1 MTTIREL
8 LRRLRY
14 LVRRERYLAELE
26 EEMRLHTALRA
37 EAMQAAGMSA
47 EQSRLE
53 ARRRFGRAT
62 NVAEA
67 SRDMWGLG
75 TLDQLAQDVRFAIR
89 RLRARPGFS
98 APVIAVL
105 ALGIGATTAVFSA
118 VDAAML
124 RSLPFP
130 REHEL
135 VSLKN
140 VQVPFGPESNE
151 RSEGRL
157 LDLADVSEMTNVF
170 SGAAAYAS
178 GGLNLSDP
186 DRPLRVKAGVVSAT
200 FFPTLGVT
208 PLTGRTFTL
217 EEGRP
222 NGPLAV
228 ILSNALWQRQ
238 YGGSPML
245 GKAISLHGRQYRVVG
260 VMQRG
265 FDFPNE
271 SDLWIPMSVPTTFAT
286 FEPFRGFLPSHVIAR
301 VRPDVSNEAAA
312 AQLLLRWHQV
322 VEPARSEQRDNLN
335 EFIDEARKTGFAVP
349 LHREL
354 LGDRRQALLV
364 LLGTTALLMMI
375 ACANVAN
382 LLLSDAAVRRREIA
396 VREVLGATRPRIV
409 RQLLAESVLLAVAGG
424 VVGMLV
430 APAALRIVRAM
441 MPAGLAGIA
450 PAQLDLRV
458 LTFGAALAIATSVV
472 FGLWPAIGAT
482 RGDASQSIKSG
493 GGHGATAGL
502 GPVRRALVVAE
513 LGLTVMLLI
522 AAGLMARSFERL
534 IAENTGLNPEQ
545 VATLETS
552 FPRSTPDVE
561 RRRIID
567 GVLDRLSGQPGIVA
581 AGAVNDLPLRGGGG
595 ISVTIDVPGAPALHR
610 GEYRMARFLFA
621 SGGYFDALGI
631 ARLRGRTFT
640 ASDATGPP
648 VAIIS
653 SAMAAKYWPGTNP
666 LGRYFTLRGDTSH
679 ITIIG
684 VVADV
689 REAGL
694 DRDPEPQMYRPID
707 VGPLNAA
714 IVVRGSLP
722 PSALTARLTEAM
734 RATAPGQPVYNVRTM
749 DQVIGASVLPRRTNT
764 MLIALFA
771 GLALVLSTLGVYA
784 VVAYAVAQRT
794 RELGIRAALGATARD
809 LLALVSRE
817 MVIVI
822 ALGIA
827 IGLGGAWA
835 LSRVLTSLLYSVDPR
850 DPVTFV
856 TVPLV
861 LMLPAVMATA
871 IPALRAARVDPT
883 QVMRSG

>member
-14 LVRRERYLAELE
+14 LARREHFLAELE

-37 EAMQAAGMSA
+37 EAMQASGMST

-53 ARRRFGRAT
+53 ARRRFGRTT

-75 TLDQLAQDVRFAIR
+75 TLDQLAQDLRFAIR
-89 RLRARPGFS
+89 RLRARPGFT

-135 VSLKN
+135 VSLTN

-151 RSEGRL
+151 RAEGRL
-157 LDLADVSEMTNVF
+157 LDLADVFEMTTVF

-178 GGLNLSDP
+178 GGLNLPDP
-186 DRPLRVKAGVVSAT
+186 DRPVRVKAGVVSAT
-200 FFPTLGVT
+200 FFQTLGVT
-208 PLTGRTFTL
+208 PLVGRTFTL
-217 EEGRP
+217 DEGRP
-222 NGPLAV
+222 DGPPAV
-228 ILSNALWQRQ
+228 ILSYALWQRQ
-238 YGGSPML
+238 YGGSPVL
-245 GKAISLHGRQYRVVG
+245 EKVIPLHGHQYTVVG
-260 VMQRG
+260 VMQPG
-265 FDFPNE
+265 FDFPGE
-271 SDLWIPMSVPTTFAT
+271 SDLWIPMSVPTTDAT

-301 VRPDVSNEAAA
+301 VRPNVSNEAAA
-312 AQLLLRWHQV
+312 AQLLLRWRQV
-322 VEPARSEQRDNLN
+322 VEPARGAQRDQLN
-335 EFIDEARKTGFAVP
+335 EFIDEARGTGLAVP

-354 LGDRRQALLV
+354 LGDRRRALLV
-364 LLGTTALLMMI
+364 LLGITALLMLI
-375 ACANVAN
+375 ASANVAN

-396 VREVLGATRPRIV
+396 VREVLGATRRRIV

-424 VVGMLV
+424 VVGMLI
-430 APAALRIVRAM
+430 APAALRIVRSM
-441 MPAGLAGIA
+441 MPTGLAGIA
-450 PAQLDLRV
+450 PARLDLRV
-458 LTFGAALAIATSVV
+458 LAFGGALAIATSVI

-493 GGHGATAGL
+493 GGHGATAGM
-502 GPVRRALVVAE
+502 GRARRALVVVE

-534 IAENTGLNPEQ
+534 MAENTGMNPEQ

-552 FPRSTPDVE
+552 FPPSTPGVE
-561 RRRIID
+561 RRRIIN
-567 GVLDRLSGQPGIVA
+567 GVIDRLAGQPGIVS

-595 ISVTIDVPGAPALHR
+595 LSVAFDVPGAPVLNR
-610 GEYRMARFLFA
+610 GEYRMARFLYA
-621 SGGYFDALGI
+621 SSGYFDALGI

-648 VAIIS
+648 VAVIS
-653 SAMAAKYWPGTNP
+653 SAMAEKYWPGADP

-679 ITIIG
+679 ITVVGI
-684 VVADV
+684 VADV
-689 REAGL
+689 REGRL
-694 DRDPEPQMYRPID
+694 DRAPELQLYRPIEL
-707 VGPLNAA
+707 GPLNAA
-714 IVVRGSLP
+714 LVVRGTLP
-722 PSALTARLTEAM
+722 PSTLTARLTEAV
-734 RATAPGQPVYNVRTM
+734 RAVAPGQPVYNVRM
-749 DQVIGASVLPRRTNT
+749 MEQVIRASVLPRRTNT
-764 MLIALFA
+764 MLIALFG

-794 RELGIRAALGATARD
+794 RELGIRAALGATGRD
-809 LLALVSRE
+809 LLSLVSRE
-817 MVIVI
+817 MVVVI
-822 ALGIA
+822 TLGIA

-835 LSRVLTSLLYSVDPR
+835 LSRVLASLLYAVDPR
-850 DPVTFV
+850 DPLTFV
-856 TVPLV
+856 AVPLV
-861 LMLPAVMATA
+861 LALPAVVATA

-883 QVMRSG
+883 QVMRSD